1 MIQRRWFAR
10 LRYGAAALLFF
21 LCFWLTPMQTEA
33 ATDGML
39 TIICK
44 DGDTILPNRQL

>member
-1 MIQRRWFAR
+1 MIQRRW
-10 LRYGAAALLFF
+10 LLVCVMVQRHCIFSLF
-21 LCFWLTPMQTEA
+21 LADTMQTEA

-44 DGDTILPNRQL
+44 DGDTIFPI